1 MTVSIRHPITRLLT
15 DAELGC
21 WEDIPTAILSDEL
34 NREAGLSSAIAP
46 ISQIAR
52 FVGEALTVNVMVGDN
67 LALHVAVNAAP
78 RGAAIVVNAGGCLTT
93 AVWGE
98 VLHAVATYRG
108 VTGVVI
114 DGAVRDR
121 ESLRR
126 SGVPIFARGSTPNG
140 PHKGWGG
147 TINGSVQ
154 CGGVSVVPGDLIV
167 GDADGVVAVPRA
179 KLPGLL
185 ERCRGRIDREAGFLR
200 QIAAGGQT
208 TEILGLSAAVERE
221 YEGA

>member
-1 MTVSIRHPITRLLT
+1 MLAFVTGATGFLGSHVARQLLARGAELRLLVRPT
-15 DAELGC
+15 SRLDNIA
-21 WEDIPTAILSDEL
+21 DIPSD
-34 NREAGLSSAIAP
+34 R
-46 ISQIAR
+46 
-52 FVGEALTVNVMVGDN
+52 VVGD
-67 LALHVAVNAAP
+67 L
-78 RGAAIVVNAGGCLTT
+78 
-93 AVWGE
+93 
-98 VLHAVATYRG
+98 
-108 VTGVVI
+108 
-114 DGAVRDR
+114 RDR

-185 ERCRGRIDREAGFLR
+185 ERCRGRIDREASYLR

-208 TEILGLSAAVERE
+208 TEILGLSATVERE